1 MAPPIAPVRIALRA
15 DDSAAWRLLAW
26 LLAPVGRA
34 SAAHHPANDDRGDG
48 GVGGENQSFRGSCP
62 QFISE

>member
-1 MAPPIAPVRIALRA
+1 MAPPIAPVRIALSA
-15 DDSAAWRLLAW
+15 DDSAARRLLAW

-34 SAAHHPANDDRGDG
+34 SAAHHPANDGDG
-48 GVGGENQSFRGSCP
+48 GEDQSFRGSCP